1 MKRRA
6 FVGGCWLGLR
16 LLFLSLPF
24 ERCRIA
30 DEEEEEETTVMLC
43 CVVCSEV
50 GVDDDDACG
59 GDCFDGGNVDQKISH
74 HSVFLIFRNC
84 HNFANSKCICCFPP
98 SPAPTFFAVLHSLSH
113 SPLAEQK
120 R

>member
-30 DEEEEEETTVMLC
+30 DEEEEETTVMLS

-50 GVDDDDACG
+50 GVGDDDA
-59 GDCFDGGNVDQKISH
+59 
-74 HSVFLIFRNC
+74 SV
-84 HNFANSKCICCFPP
+84 
-98 SPAPTFFAVLHSLSH
+98 
-113 SPLAEQK
+113 AEIALMVAT
-120 R
+120 

>member
-30 DEEEEEETTVMLC
+30 DEEEEETTVMLS

-50 GVDDDDACG
+50 GVGDDDA
-59 GDCFDGGNVDQKISH
+59 
-74 HSVFLIFRNC
+74 SVAEIALMV
-84 HNFANSKCICCFPP
+84 ATWSKR
-98 SPAPTFFAVLHSLSH
+98 SPTILVF
-113 SPLAEQK
+113 
-120 R
+120 